1 MKISTLKRIGCGII
15 TLAMLT
21 TTVFGASITNAKYK
35 NGVVTVGYYVEN
47 DDATI
52 YAVDS
57 NDGEKSAYVDQE
69 DYDGSFSFKLPESM
83 TVGEG
88 EGETSELTIK
98 VGGTN
103 EAPETV
109 TLNLLEEPEVE
120 DPDAA
125 NYSYYMNEEFENT
138 IIDYKNKKIDTDS
151 DIDIAITDSL
161 FNVPGIFTY
170 YDTYAGKDDVLF
182 VDWTQTTRNEALNKY
197 AVSEASNILF
207 MFDEVVSGTAKVSYD
222 FLATKGSNNNA
233 AFGTLLNSASQEAV
247 AVVEAKGNIA
257 NKATGNVYT
266 NFATDFADGRW
277 HHVEYVIN
285 VDERSYEIYYD
296 GEKFDQTFTFNN
308 AVAESFDRLQF
319 RTYQTNQNAGQNSKF
334 ALANVTVK
342 AQEEN
347 VVMKDRVTVT
357 FYNDDASKIYGT
369 KQVIKGNN
377 CAYIK
382 SPEISGH
389 TFVNW
394 LSGPN
399 HTGAETTL
407 LKLNADATV
416 YSHFESKQSVT
427 FYDAVKDTNTDPSTW
442 VPEATPLRTLTVE
455 YGASASYETEVPDGY
470 SFMGWFKEDGT
481 EADLSSVVESI
492 VVYAKYIKKPVV
504 TLYNK
509 DGSILSEEAVDYGT
523 SYDVPVLPDSGDT
536 MFVGWVDETGE
547 ALSFHEVIGDMV
559 AHPLFATVEASA
571 IEDFETIGSKLIG
584 GYTGLIPAGT
594 KDDVYGDTEPTGFE
608 KISVTSSGAI
618 RLSEDAT
625 SGSIVLTDDTGLSM
639 SGEVFKA
646 YLGEVMTGSIVNA
659 GFDFKVSSYG
669 TIDTDAFG
677 SIRDANGKYILKA
690 VATNKD
696 NMGFAV
702 YDYASS
708 SWVKFV
714 KNTNWNNIEYF
725 IDTEKEKVDLYL
737 NGEFMRD
744 FTYEAGA
751 GLPDVIEFTMANGS
765 SRYSIDNVKT
775 NILIP
780 EGAHV
785 VRFMSEYVDGE
796 SETELYKAIVMD
808 GKNAIYVGDPI
819 TKESDGSVTYEFDGW
834 ADAEGNLL
842 GTANTVNNV
851 TEDMKVYPHFAESA
865 AVFSI
870 RYIVEGRSYLTRTA
884 TYGSTLPSASTPV
897 KAEDEENTYVF
908 ECWETEAG
916 EAVDMNTYIV
926 TGPLSLYARFTAIPK
941 ETDEGEYIE
950 FYWGDITGDSSVNF
964 NDGNILK
971 RYFKGEEVTGNV
983 YDIGE
988 NYAEDMYWGDI
999 DLDRSVGVLDM
1010 RSLNNY
1016 TGYGIGDTFQGFKV
1030 GALAKIK
1037 AFLQ

>member
-1 MKISTLKRIGCGII
+1 MKISTLKRIGC
-15 TLAMLT
+15 LVLCFAMLT
-21 TTVFGASITNAKYK
+21 TTVFGASITNVKYK

-57 NDGEKSAYVDQE
+57 NDGDKAAYIDQE
-69 DYDGSFSFKLPESM
+69 EYDGSFSFKLPENM

-103 EAPETV
+103 EAPEEI
-109 TLNLLEEPEVE
+109 TLNLIEEPEAE

-125 NYSYYMNEEFENT
+125 NYSYYMNEEFENLV
-138 IIDYKNKKIDTDS
+138 IDYKNKAVDS
-151 DIDIAITDSL
+151 DSDMDIAITDSL

-170 YDTYAGKDDVLF
+170 YDTYAGKDDVLY
-182 VDWTQTTRNEALNKY
+182 VDWTQTTRNESLNKY

-207 MFDEVVSGTAKVSYD
+207 MFDEVKSGTAKVSYD

-233 AFGTLLNSASQEAV
+233 AFGTLLTPASQEAV
-247 AVVEAKGNIA
+247 AVVEAKGNLA

-266 NFATDFADGRW
+266 TFANTFADGRW

-296 GEKFDQTFTFNN
+296 GVKFDQTFKFNN
-308 AVAESFDRLQF
+308 VVAESFDRLQF

-347 VVMKDRVTVT
+347 VDMKDRVTVT

-399 HTGAETTL
+399 HTGVETTL
-407 LKLNADATV
+407 LKLNANATV

-427 FYDAVKDTNTDPSTW
+427 FYDVVKDTNTDPETW

-455 YGASASYETEVPDGY
+455 YGASASYKTEVPEGY
-470 SFMGWFKEDGT
+470 SFAGWYKEDGT
-481 EADLSSVVESI
+481 EADLSSIIESI
-492 VVYAKYIKKPVV
+492 VVYAKYVKKPVV

-509 DGSILSEEAVDYGT
+509 DGSILSQEAVEYGA
-523 SYDVPVLPDSGDT
+523 SYDVPVLPDTEDT

-547 ALSFHEVIGDMV
+547 AISFHEVTGDMT
-559 AHPLFATVEASA
+559 AHPLFATIAGSA

-584 GYTGLIPAGT
+584 GYTGAIPAGNY
-594 KDDVYGDTEPTGFE
+594 DDVYGETETTGFE
-608 KISVTSSGAI
+608 KISVTSSGAV
-618 RLSEDAT
+618 RLSEDTAT
-625 SGSIVLTDDTGLSM
+625 GSIVFTDDTGLSM
-639 SGEVFKA
+639 SGEGFKA
-646 YLGEVMTGSIVNA
+646 YIGDVTAGSIVNV
-659 GFDFKVSSYG
+659 GYDFKVSTYG
-669 TIDTDAFG
+669 TIDTDTFG
-677 SIRDANGKYILKA
+677 SILDVNGKYIVKA

-696 NMGFAV
+696 NLGFAI

-708 SWVKFV
+708 TWVKFAN
-714 KNTNWNNIEYF
+714 NTNWNNIEYF

-751 GLPDVIEFTMANGS
+751 GVPAVIEFTMVNGS

-775 NILIP
+775 NILVP

-796 SETELYKAIVMD
+796 SETELYMAIVMD
-808 GKNAIYVGDPI
+808 GKNAVYAGAPV
-819 TKESDGSVTYEFDGW
+819 TKESNGIVTYEFDGW
-834 ADAEGNLL
+834 ADADGNLL
-842 GTANTVNNV
+842 GSANTVNNV
-851 TEDMKVYPHFAESA
+851 TEDMVVYPHFAETA
-865 AVFSI
+865 AVFTVRFVS
-870 RYIVEGRSYLTRTA
+870 EGRTVSTRSV
-884 TYGSTLPSASTPV
+884 TYGSKLPYVTAPGKASDN
-897 KAEDEENTYVF
+897 EYNYEF

-916 EAVDMNTYIV
+916 DAIDINTYIV
-926 TGPLSLYARFTAIPK
+926 TGSLTLRARYTAILK
-941 ETDEGEYIE
+941 ESGTYIE
-950 FYWGDITGDSSVNF
+950 FYWGDITGENNIGVTDMRALKKYIMNE
-964 NDGNILK
+964 DPGNT
-971 RYFKGEEVTGNV
+971 RYK
-983 YDIGE
+983 IGAE
-988 NYAEDMYWGDI
+988 YAKDFYWGDL
-999 DLDRSVGVLDM
+999 DLNRDIGVSDLLLVNRYIRDGVSGGYGEYSVG
-1010 RSLNNY
+1010 SL
-1016 TGYGIGDTFQGFKV
+1016 V
-1030 GALAKIK
+1030 KIK
-1037 AFLQ
+1037 AFLNQ

>member
-1 MKISTLKRIGCGII
+1 MKITTLKRIGCLVLC
-15 TLAMLT
+15 LAMLT

-57 NDGEKSAYVDQE
+57 NDEEKAAYIDQE
-69 DYDGSFSFKLPESM
+69 EYDGSFSFKLPEYM

-109 TLNLLEEPEVE
+109 TLNLIEEPDAE

-125 NYSYYMNEEFENT
+125 NYSYYKNEEFENLV
-138 IIDYKNKKIDTDS
+138 IDYKNKAIDS
-151 DIDIAITDSL
+151 DSDMDISITDSL

-170 YDTYAGKDDVLF
+170 YDTYAGKDDVLY
-182 VDWTQTTRNEALNKY
+182 VDWTQTTRNESLNKY
-197 AVSEASNILF
+197 AVSEASNIYF
-207 MFDEVVSGTAKVSYD
+207 MFDEVISGTAKVSYD

-233 AFGTLLNSASQEAV
+233 AFGTLLTPANQEAV
-247 AVVEAKGNIA
+247 AIVEAKGNLA

-266 NFATDFADGRW
+266 TFANTFADGRW
-277 HHVEYVIN
+277 HHVEYVID
-285 VDERSYEIYYD
+285 VDARTYDIY
-296 GEKFDQTFTFNN
+296 FDEVKVGDTYTFNN
-308 AVAESFDRLQF
+308 AVAESFDKLQF

-357 FYNDDASKIYGT
+357 FYNDDATKIYGT

-407 LKLNADATV
+407 LKLNANASV

-427 FYDAVKDTNTDPSTW
+427 FYDVVKDINTDPETW
-442 VPEATPLRTLTVE
+442 APEATPLRTLTVD
-455 YGASASYETEVPDGY
+455 YGASASYETEVPEGY
-470 SFMGWFKEDGT
+470 SFKGWYKEDGT
-481 EADLSSVVESI
+481 EADLSSVTESL
-492 VVYAKYIKKPVV
+492 VVYAKYVKMPVV

-509 DGSILSEEAVDYGT
+509 DGSTLSQEAVEYGA
-523 SYDVPVLPDSGDT
+523 SYDVPVLPDTEDT

-547 ALSFHEVIGDMV
+547 AVSFHEVTGDIT
-559 AHPLFATVEASA
+559 AHPLFAAISESA
-571 IEDFETIGSKLIG
+571 IEDFEAMGSKLVG
-584 GYTGLIPAGT
+584 NYTGLIPAGAT
-594 KDDVYGDTEPTGFE
+594 EDVYGETEITGFE

-618 RLSEDAT
+618 SLIEDDAK
-625 SGSIVLTDDTGLSM
+625 GSIVLTDDTGFSIN
-639 SGEVFKA
+639 GESFKA
-646 YLGEVMTGSIVNA
+646 YLSEVTPGSIVNV
-659 GFDFKVSSYG
+659 GYDFKVSAYG
-669 TIDTDAFG
+669 SIDTDSFG

-690 VATNKD
+690 VATGKD
-696 NMGFAV
+696 TLGYAI
-702 YDYASS
+702 YDYASA
-708 SWVKFV
+708 SWVKLAN
-714 KNTNWNNIEYF
+714 NTNWNEVEYF

-737 NGEFMRD
+737 NGEYMRD

-751 GLPDVIEFTMANGS
+751 GLPAVIEFTMANGS

-775 NILIP
+775 NILVP

-785 VRFMSEYVDGE
+785 VTFMSESG
-796 SETELYKAIVMD
+796 TELYKTIVMD
-808 GKNAIYVGDPI
+808 GKNAIYVGEAI
-819 TKESDGSVTYEFDGW
+819 TKESNGIVTYEFDGW

-851 TEDMKVYPHFAESA
+851 TEDMVVYPHFAESA
-865 AVFSI
+865 AVFQVKFLS
-870 RYIVEGRSYLTRTA
+870 EGRTITTRNVA
-884 TYGSTLPSASTPV
+884 YGSKLPNVTAPV

-908 ECWETEAG
+908 ECWETEDG
-916 EAVDMNTYIV
+916 VGIDEDTYIV
-926 TGPLSLYARFTAIPK
+926 TGAVILSARFTAIPK

-950 FYWGDITGDSSVNF
+950 FYWGDITGDSSINF
-964 NDGNILK
+964 SDTRALTNYI
-971 RYFKGEEVTGNV
+971 RGEETSGNV
-983 YDIGE
+983 YDIGDY
-988 NYAEDMYWGDI
+988 YAENMVWGDI
-999 DLDRSVGVLDM
+999 DCDSAVGIFDL
-1010 RSLNNY
+1010 RSLFNY
-1016 TGYGIGDTFQGFKV
+1016 TTYNKADSFNNFKV
-1030 GALAKIK
+1030 GSPAKVK
-1037 AFLQ
+1037 AFLNQ

>member
-1 MKISTLKRIGCGII
+1 MKISTLKRIGC
-15 TLAMLT
+15 LVLCFAMLT

-57 NDGEKSAYVDQE
+57 NDGDKAAYIDQE
-69 DYDGSFSFKLPESM
+69 EYDGSFSFKLPENM

-103 EAPETV
+103 EAPEEI
-109 TLNLLEEPEVE
+109 TLNLIEEPEAE

-125 NYSYYMNEEFENT
+125 NYSYYMNEEFENLV
-138 IIDYKNKKIDTDS
+138 IDYKNKAVDS
-151 DIDIAITDSL
+151 DSDMDIAITDSL

-170 YDTYAGKDDVLF
+170 YDTYAGKDDVLY
-182 VDWTQTTRNEALNKY
+182 VDWTQTTRNESLNKY
-197 AVSEASNILF
+197 AVSEASNIYF
-207 MFDEVVSGTAKVSYD
+207 MFDEVISGTAKVSYD

-233 AFGTLLNSASQEAV
+233 AFGTLLTPANQEAV
-247 AVVEAKGNIA
+247 AIVEAKGNLA

-266 NFATDFADGRW
+266 TLASTFADGRW

-285 VDERSYEIYYD
+285 VDERTYD
-296 GEKFDQTFTFNN
+296 VYFDDVKVGDTFTFNN
-308 AVAESFDRLQF
+308 VVAESFDKLQF

-399 HTGAETTL
+399 HTGTETTL
-407 LKLNADATV
+407 LKLNANATV

-427 FYDAVKDTNTDPSTW
+427 FYDVVKDTNTDPETW
-442 VPEATPLRTLTVE
+442 VPEATPLRTLTVD
-455 YGASASYETEVPDGY
+455 YGASASYKTEVPEGY
-470 SFMGWFKEDGT
+470 SFAGWYKEDGT
-481 EADLSSVVESI
+481 EADLSAVTESI
-492 VVYAKYIKKPVV
+492 VVYAKYVKKPVV

-509 DGSILSEEAVDYGT
+509 DGSILSQEAVEYGA
-523 SYDVPVLPDSGDT
+523 SYDVPVLPDTEDT

-547 ALSFHEVIGDMV
+547 AMSFHEVTGDMT
-559 AHPLFATVEASA
+559 AHPLFATIAGSA
-571 IEDFETIGSKLIG
+571 VEDFETIGSKLIG
-584 GYTGLIPAGT
+584 GYTGAIPAGNY
-594 KDDVYGDTEPTGFE
+594 DDVYGETETTGFE
-608 KISVTSSGAI
+608 KISVTSSGAV
-618 RLSEDAT
+618 RLSEDTAT
-625 SGSIVLTDDTGLSM
+625 GSIVFTDDTGLSM
-639 SGEVFKA
+639 SGEGFKA
-646 YLGEVMTGSIVNA
+646 YIGDVTVGSIVNV
-659 GFDFKVSSYG
+659 GYDFKVSTYG
-669 TIDTDAFG
+669 TIDTDSFG
-677 SIRDANGKYILKA
+677 SILDANGKYIVKA

-696 NMGFAV
+696 NLGFAI

-708 SWVKFV
+708 TWVKFAN
-714 KNTNWNNIEYF
+714 NTNWNNVEYF

-751 GLPDVIEFTMANGS
+751 GVPAVVEFTMANGS

-775 NILIP
+775 NILVP

-785 VRFMSEYVDGE
+785 VRFMSEYIDGV
-796 SETELYKAIVMD
+796 SETELYMAIVMD
-808 GKNAIYVGDPI
+808 GKNAVYAGDPV
-819 TKESDGSVTYEFDGW
+819 TKESNGIVTYEFDGW

-851 TEDMKVYPHFAESA
+851 TEDMMVYPHFAESA
-865 AVFSI
+865 ALFSV
-870 RYIVEGRSYLTRTA
+870 RFTSEGRTVSTRSIA
-884 TYGSTLPSASTPV
+884 YGSKLPVVNAPGKASDDDYNY
-897 KAEDEENTYVF
+897 EF

-916 EAVDMNTYIV
+916 EAIDINTFVV
-926 TGPLSLYARFTAIPK
+926 TESITLVARYTAIPK
-941 ETDEGEYIE
+941 ESGAYIE
-950 FYWGDITGDSSVNF
+950 FYWGDTTGEGSLSAADIFVIRDYLMNVEVTNSLYPV
-964 NDGNILK
+964 
-971 RYFKGEEVTGNV
+971 GEEFGE
-983 YDIGE
+983 DI
-988 NYAEDMYWGDI
+988 YWA
-999 DLDRSVGVLDM
+999 DLDINRSIGVNDLMIINRYVRDRVSGVYGDYTVG
-1010 RSLNNY
+1010 S
-1016 TGYGIGDTFQGFKV
+1016 KV
-1030 GALAKIK
+1030 KVNV
-1037 AFLQ
+1037 FE